1 VKINSPKSDIKS
13 EKQIVPLTSI
23 LVKEYK
29 LNKRNE
35 KSIENIKLKS
45 SKLYLR

>member
-1 VKINSPKSDIKS
+1 M
-13 EKQIVPLTSI
+13 PLTSI

-35 KSIENIKLKS
+35 KSIENINIKS
-45 SKLYLR
+45 SKLYLRWWNIIKGKIIGKL

>member
-1 VKINSPKSDIKS
+1 MKINSPKSDIKS
-13 EKQIVPLTSI
+13 EKQIVPLKSI